1 MTTVCPDLSTEKYVE
16 QKMVCSTFT
25 RSRVAR
31 TKGSIAL
38 SVPPQTISPP
48 WIKEQAAHLIASC

>member
-31 TKGSIAL
+31 RKVSIAL
-38 SVPPQTISPP
+38 AVPPHPISPP
-48 WIKEQAAHLIASC
+48 